1 MPLLNVAAKFPA
13 PSRLGDML
21 DFSLAVSRLGTKS
34 FTLKIEAH
42 CGEELRLISD
52 QSSAWTRRDGGV
64 LRAEAIPPDMP
75 AAKLRPMPPRTTTQP
90 PVMYSQP

>member
-1 MPLLNVAAKFPA
+1 
-13 PSRLGDML
+13 ML
-21 DFSLAVSRLGTKS
+21 EFSLAVSRLGTKS

-64 LRAEAIPPDMP
+64 LRAEAIPPEVRARMGRF
-75 AAKLRPMPPRTTTQP
+75 LEN
-90 PVMYSQP
+90 S